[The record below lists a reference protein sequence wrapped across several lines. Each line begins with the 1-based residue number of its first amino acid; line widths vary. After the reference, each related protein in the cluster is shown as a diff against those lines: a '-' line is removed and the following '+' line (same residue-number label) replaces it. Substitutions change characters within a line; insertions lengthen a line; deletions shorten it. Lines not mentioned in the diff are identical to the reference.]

1 MTGYPK
7 TRKVALATVVAL
19 LAWPTVSTSQSAPPA
34 AADLGFSV
42 ERLERL
48 EQRLDQYVADGQLAG
63 GVLRVQRRGELVYE
77 HAFGLRDS
85 AAGDAVRTDTIFR
98 IASQTK
104 AIVSVATMM
113 LQEEGRLLI
122 TDPVHQYLPE
132 WENTTVAV
140 ARTRDGSDNG
150 EDGSTFEVVPA
161 ERAITIRDLLTHTA
175 GISYGDGP
183 AVAQWV
189 AAGITGWYFADRDEP
204 IRETVRR
211 MAALP
216 MRAQPGESYVYG
228 FSTDVLGALIEVAA
242 DQPLDELLRERIFE
256 PLGMTDTH
264 FYLPPSKRN
273 RLATVYS
280 LTRADGLVR
289 TADAG
294 PGHTMVSQGFYVEGP
309 RTSFSG
315 GAGLLSTARDYARFQ
330 QALLNGGE
338 LGGRRILS
346 PASVRLMTVNHVGDL
361 FSWSRGT
368 GFGLGFSI
376 ALDLGAR
383 GTPGNTGEYG
393 WGGAYHSVYWNDPA
407 EGLTVTYMTQLL
419 PAGPLQDHAVIRA
432 MIYGA
437 LVESGD

>member
-1 MTGYPK
+1 MNTSSRGRLAVLI
-7 TRKVALATVVAL
+7 TALTLLTAQTITASGRTATV
-19 LAWPTVSTSQSAPPA
+19 QNH
-34 AADLGFSV
+34 GFSP

-48 EQRLDQYVADGQLAG
+48 DQRLDQYVTDGQLVG
-63 GVLRVQRRGELVYE
+63 GVLRIQRAGALVYE
-77 HAFGLRDS
+77 HAFGQRDRES
-85 AAGDAVRTDTIFR
+85 GDPMRADSIFR

-104 AIVSVATMM
+104 ALVSVATMM
-113 LQEEGRLLI
+113 LQEEGKLLI

-132 WENTTVAV
+132 WEKTTVAV
-140 ARTRDGSDNG
+140 ARDDDGEEQPSV
-150 EDGSTFEVVPA
+150 EVVPA
-161 ERAITIRDLLTHTA
+161 TRPITIRDLLTHTA

-228 FSTDVLGALIEVAA
+228 YATDVLGALLEVAA
-242 DQPLDELLRERIFE
+242 DQPLDELLQERIFD

-264 FYLPPSKRN
+264 FFLPPEKRN

-280 LTRADGLVR
+280 LTRAEGLVR

-294 PGHTMVSQGFYVEGP
+294 PGHTMVSQGFYVDGP
-309 RTSFSG
+309 RISFSG

-330 QALLNGGE
+330 QAMLSGGALDGE
-338 LGGRRILS
+338 RILT
-346 PASVRLMTVNHVGDL
+346 PASVRLMTANHVGDL
-361 FSWSRGT
+361 FGWAGGT
-368 GFGLGFSI
+368 GFGLGFSV

-383 GTPGNTGEYG
+383 GTPGNVGEYG
-393 WGGAYHSVYWNDPA
+393 WGGAYHSVYWNDPVD
-407 EGLTVTYMTQLL
+407 ELTVTYMTQLI
-419 PAGPLQDHAVIRA
+419 PAGPLQDHATIRA
-432 MIYGA
+432 LIYGA
-437 LVESGD
+437 LVDSSAD